1 MPSGEPTA
9 TDEALGQATELH
21 QQGRLTEAEQAY
33 RQILAREPRHF
44 VALHRLAIVALQ
56 QGRLDEALR
65 EVDAALQVEPRAE
78 PALLN
83 KGTILYGL
91 GRAEEALAVYRAL
104 LDINPCSVD
113 AHFNIANA
121 LLATDRPAQAAE
133 SFARAAVLRPDDVE
147 VRRRHAEA
155 LARAG
160 RPADAIAS
168 LDAALALDPE
178 ALRLHYERAALLLSQ
193 RRYQDAAAAYEA
205 VLARSPGDT
214 VAMNNRG
221 LALLELGRLQEALA
235 SYDAAVAIKP
245 EDLDLWYN
253 RGNALARL
261 EQSDAALASYDR
273 VLAGNPDHARALTNR
288 ANLLRTAG
296 RAEEALASY
305 QRVLALAP
313 GDAATHTNM
322 GNALRHL
329 NRHSEALA
337 AHERALAIDAGLVE
351 ALINRGIALKDLDRI
366 DDALASY
373 ARALALAPDHAEALY
388 NQGLALGLLNRHEQA
403 LASHERALAADPNHR
418 HALGAIADAALRICD
433 WARMERLRPEL
444 ERRIGEGRPV
454 VGPFTLI
461 GYADDPPL
469 QLKCTRAYMAD
480 RYPLAMPALWRRTG
494 PGSRLRIAYL
504 SADFQRHATAFLM
517 AELLELH
524 DRSRFEVVGVSW
536 GKDDG
541 STTRTRLVGAFDRF
555 LDVGASSDLDVARRP
570 AADEVSIAVDLKG
583 LTGSNRIGILSH
595 RPAPIQ
601 VAYLGYPA
609 TSGASFIDYVLADPV
624 VLPLDQQQHWTET
637 IVHLPGCYQANDRR
651 RAVPTAPP
659 LARGERPSRHRLR
672 VLLVQQQLEDHRAR
686 VRHLDAAPARHA
698 RQRALVDRRQRGRK
712 PQPPP
717 CSGPARRCTGAA
729 DLRAACRA
737 RGASGPPSPGRPVP
751 RYAPLQRPHH
761 GQRRPVD
768 GDAGADLPGQELR
781 RPRRRQPAPSRR
793 DARAGVPQP
802 RGLRADGAAAR
813 PRAGDAGRDQG
824 EARDRPLDRT
834 PVRHPAPRPRYRGGL
849 HDHVGNPPAR
859 RSPAQLCRPTPGV
872 IGSPT
877 PPRLPAA
884 RPARADTP
892 PPCAPASCEWPPRR
906 PRPSPRAAPRARGQA
921 PPPAAT
927 ARGS

>member
-78 PALLN
+78 PTLLN

-104 LDINPCSVD
+104 LDINPASVD

-121 LLATDRPAQAAE
+121 LLATDRAAQAAE

-253 RGNALARL
+253 RGNVLARL

-273 VLAGNPDHARALTNR
+273 VLAGNPDHTRALTNR

-305 QRVLALAP
+305 QRALALAP

-351 ALINRGIALKDLDRI
+351 ALINRGIALKDLDRL

-480 RYPLAMPALWRRTG
+480 RFPLAMPALWRRTG

-555 LDVGASSDLDVARRP
+555 LDVGASSDLDVARRL

-609 TSGASFIDYVLADPV
+609 TTGASFIDYVLADPV
-624 VLPLDQQQHWTET
+624 VLPLDQQQHWTRS
-637 IVHLPGCYQANDRR
+637 HRPPARLLSGQRPAPRR
-651 RAVPTAPP
+651 SPTAPP
-659 LARGERPSRHRLR
+659 SRAANGLPDTGFVFCSFNNSCKITAPVFDIWMRLLR
-672 VLLVQQQLEDHRAR
+672 DS
-686 VRHLDAAPARHA
+686 A
-698 RQRALVDRRQRGRK
+698 RQRALAARRQRGRK

-717 CSGPARRCTGAA
+717 RGGRSAALHPERLIFAPRAEPEEHLARHRLA
-729 DLRAACRA
+729 DLFLDTLPYNAHTTASDALWMATPVLTCPGKSFAA
-737 RGASGPPSPGRPVP
+737 
-751 RYAPLQRPHH
+751 
-761 GQRRPVD
+761 
-768 GDAGADLPGQELR
+768 
-781 RPRRRQPAPSRR
+781 PRRRQPAPSRR
-793 DARAGVPQP
+793 AARAGMPQP

-849 HDHVGNPPAR
+849 
-859 RSPAQLCRPTPGV
+859 SRPCGKST
-872 IGSPT
+872 S
-877 PPRLPAA
+877 AA
-884 RPARADTP
+884 K
-892 PPCAPASCEWPPRR
+892 
-906 PRPSPRAAPRARGQA
+906 PRAALPSHPRRNRVAYS
-921 PPPAAT
+921 AAS
-927 ARGS
+927 ASGSTRSGR

>member
-1 MPSGEPTA
+1 MPSGEPA
-9 TDEALGQATELH
+9 AGDEELGQATELH

-44 VALHRLAIVALQ
+44 IALHRLAIVALQ

-65 EVDAALQVEPRAE
+65 GVDAALQVEPRAE
-78 PALLN
+78 PTLLN

-104 LDINPCSVD
+104 LDINPASVD

-121 LLATDRPAQAAE
+121 LLATDRAAQAAE
-133 SFARAAVLRPDDVE
+133 SFARAAVLRPDDAE

-160 RPADAIAS
+160 RPADALAS
-168 LDAALALDPE
+168 LDAALALAPE
-178 ALRLHYERAALLLSQ
+178 ALRLHYERAALLLSL

-235 SYDAAVAIKP
+235 SWDAAVAIKP

-273 VLAGNPDHARALTNR
+273 VLAGNPDHTRALTNR

-305 QRVLALAP
+305 QRALALAP

-351 ALINRGIALKDLDRI
+351 ALINRGIALKDLDRL
-366 DDALASY
+366 DEALASY

-388 NQGLALGLLNRHEQA
+388 NQGLARGLLNRHEQA

-461 GYADDPPL
+461 GYADDPAL

-480 RYPLAMPALWRRTG
+480 RFQLAMPALWRRTG
-494 PGSRLRIAYL
+494 PGPRLRIAYL

-517 AELLELH
+517 AELIELH

-555 LDVGASSDLDVARRP
+555 LDVGASSDLDVARRL

-624 VLPLDQQQHWTET
+624 VLPLDQQQQWTEA

-659 LARGERPSRHRLR
+659 SRAANGLPDTGFVFCSFNNSWKITAPVFDIWMRLLHHTPGGVLWLIDDNEAASRSLRRAAAQRGVAPERLIFAPRAEPEAHLARHRLADLFLDTLPYNAHTTASDALWMATPVLTCPGKSFAAR
-672 VLLVQQQLEDHRAR
+672 VAASLLQAVGMPELVCRSLEDYEQMALRLAR
-686 VRHLDAAPARHA
+686 EPAMLAEIKARLETGRSTARLFDTPRLARDIEAAFTTMWEIH
-698 RQRALVDRRQRGRK
+698 QRG
-712 PQPPP
+712 
-717 CSGPARRCTGAA
+717 
-729 DLRAACRA
+729 
-737 RGASGPPSPGRPVP
+737 
-751 RYAPLQRPHH
+751 
-761 GQRRPVD
+761 
-768 GDAGADLPGQELR
+768 E
-781 RPRRRQPAPSRR
+781 
-793 DARAGVPQP
+793 
-802 RGLRADGAAAR
+802 
-813 PRAGDAGRDQG
+813 
-824 EARDRPLDRT
+824 
-834 PVRHPAPRPRYRGGL
+834 APRSFA
-849 HDHVGNPPAR
+849 V
-859 RSPAQLCRPTPGV
+859 
-872 IGSPT
+872 
-877 PPRLPAA
+877 
-884 RPARADTP
+884 
-892 PPCAPASCEWPPRR
+892 
-906 PRPSPRAAPRARGQA
+906 
-921 PPPAAT
+921 PPPA
-927 ARGS
+927 